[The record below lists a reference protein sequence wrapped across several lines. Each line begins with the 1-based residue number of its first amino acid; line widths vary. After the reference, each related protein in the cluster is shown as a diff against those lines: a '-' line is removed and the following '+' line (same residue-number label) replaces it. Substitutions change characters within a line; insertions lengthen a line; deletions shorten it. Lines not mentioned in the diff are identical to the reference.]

1 MNDKNKFSRRDFIK
15 SAGLTT
21 AAIATSSLGNFASAT
36 DQKNA
41 TTNTVK
47 KKAKSNKSTHQG
59 PYNILMIVTD
69 QERYLEKSE
78 LPKGYSLPGHDRLA
92 EQGITFENH
101 QIASCVCTSSRAVLY
116 TGQHIQHNGMFDNT
130 DFPWSDSMSRDIDTL
145 GDIMRRQGY
154 YSAYKGKWH
163 LTGEFETIN
172 SLNDPERLLTAEME
186 EYGFSDYRGIGDI
199 IGHTEGG
206 YLYDNVISS
215 TSRSWMR
222 SKGEKLRQEGKPWF
236 LAVNFVN
243 PHDVMFYNTD
253 RPDEKIQ
260 GEKSWFNINKDPDYG
275 LYKQQWNVRIP
286 DSRKQSFNEKGR
298 PSTHLEFKNSNAV
311 MLGKIPNEDD
321 RWERLNNY
329 YFNCIQDVDR
339 NIVNLLDELEAL
351 GIDDNTIV
359 IYTSDHG
366 ELGGAHGLV
375 GKGATAYAEQNN
387 VPFTIIHP
395 AYEGNKR
402 CRAVTSHV
410 DIATTLISLAG
421 GDATSIT
428 NLPGKDISTIL
439 DDPEKAE
446 FNALREGALYNFNM
460 FGFIDSDYINDID
473 NFLLSGGTMAG
484 MAKQGFKPNLK
495 KRGAIRS
502 ICDGRY
508 KFNRYYSP
516 LEHHIPTTTDELFA
530 HNDVE
535 LYDLQADPKEINN
548 LATNRGEYDSI
559 ISMMN
564 DKLNKLIADEV
575 GEDVGQMMPEIEGVQ
590 WTLVSSIEAFRP

>member
-1 MNDKNKFSRRDFIK
+1 MDDKNKLSRRDFIK

-21 AAIATSSLGNFASAT
+21 AAIAASSLSNFASAE
-36 DQKNA
+36 QVN
-41 TTNTVK
+41 TTSNTAK
-47 KKAKSNKSTHQG
+47 KKSKGTKSTHQG

-78 LPKGYSLPGHDRLA
+78 LPEDYSLPGHERLA

-145 GDIMRRQGY
+145 GDIMRKQGY

-206 YLYDNVISS
+206 YLHDNVISA

-222 SKGEKLRQEGKPWF
+222 SKGEELRQEGQPWF

-253 RPDEKIQ
+253 RPDEKVQ
-260 GEKSWFNINKDPDYG
+260 GEKSWFHLSQDPDYG
-275 LYKQQWNVRIP
+275 LYKQQWNVSIP
-286 DSRKQSFNEKGR
+286 DSRKQPFDEKGR
-298 PSTHLEFKNSNAV
+298 PSAHLDFKNSNAV

-339 NIVNLLDELEAL
+339 NIVDLLDELDAL

-410 DIATTLISLAG
+410 DIATTLIGLAG
-421 GDATSIT
+421 GDATSIA

-439 DDPEKAE
+439 DKPEKAE

-460 FGFIDSDYINDID
+460 FGFIDSDFINDID
-473 NFLLSGGTMAG
+473 GFLAGGGTPAEMG
-484 MAKQGFKPNLK
+484 KQGFKPNLK

-516 LEHHIPTTTDELFA
+516 LEHHIPTTNDQLFA
-530 HNDVE
+530 KNDVE

-548 LATNRGEYDSI
+548 LATNRATYDKI

-575 GEDVGQMMPEIEGVQ
+575 GEDVGQMMPKMEGVE
-590 WTLVSSIEAFRP
+590 WTLVSSVEAFRP